1 MRSGSLTRPKF
12 GMVEYLST
20 KSSDTKV
27 LSKNSKFKR
36 KDKLQVQMA
45 GLNKKN
51 VSEKREVLLESYA

>member
-1 MRSGSLTRPKF
+1 MRFGSLTKPKF
-12 GMVEYLST
+12 EMVEYLSA

-27 LSKNSKFKR
+27 LSENSKFKR